1 MSLLTARPDDV
12 PEHGGNVWD
21 PTYADTP
28 APLDVNGDRPVSG
41 VNLSAS
47 LALKIGKAADDM
59 SAAAARVGQMA
70 RALER
75 NTPVDSARTASGVFV
90 TGTPLVLDFGT
101 PDYGTFWEVGSWA
114 VGGTEVNV
122 TVNASH
128 VGLYTSGVASLAAA
142 GLANCVGFAQN
153 PTASLT
159 LPLVDYV
166 SPGQIT
172 VNDGEHLFAIVFG
185 GSNGLTY
192 VANAQVRVFS
202 VVASQGQ
209 TAFTA

>member
-1 MSLLTARPDDV
+1 MSLLTGRPDDI
-12 PEHGGNVWD
+12 PNHRGDVWD
-21 PTYADTP
+21 PRNDDTP
-28 APLDVNGDRPVSG
+28 GAPSSSSELVSG
-41 VNLSAS
+41 LNLAAS
-47 LALKIGKAADDM
+47 LSVNIGKATAELARTAD
-59 SAAAARVGQMA
+59 RVGQMA

-90 TGTPLVLDFGT
+90 TGTPLVLDLGT

-122 TVNASH
+122 TANVGH
-128 VGLYTSGVASLAAA
+128 IGLYTSGIASLAGA
-142 GLANCVGFAQN
+142 GLANCVGFSTTS
-153 PTASLT
+153 PV
-159 LPLVDYV
+159 VDYV

-172 VNDGEHLFAIVFG
+172 VNDGEHLFVIVFG
-185 GSNGLTY
+185 GTNALTY

-202 VVASQGQ
+202 VLASQGN